1 MGVDSKRYC
10 GNMNG
15 GLFVAS
21 IQEAIRQKK
30 SLDVYQPVYHPNE

>member
-1 MGVDSKRYC
+1 
-10 GNMNG
+10 MNG